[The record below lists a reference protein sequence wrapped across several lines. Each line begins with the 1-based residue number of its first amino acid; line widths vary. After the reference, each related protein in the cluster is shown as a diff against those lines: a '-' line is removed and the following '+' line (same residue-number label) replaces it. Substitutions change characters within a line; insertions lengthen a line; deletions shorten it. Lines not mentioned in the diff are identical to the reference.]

1 MNEIVLLQIKNPH
14 FANLNDDWNKKSNYL
29 KSFLKA
35 RNRLRI
41 FVFLEK
47 MRDFYH
53 LSIDNDN
60 MKNFVVMAKNLT

>member
-35 RNRLRI
+35 RIRLRI

-47 MRDFYH
+47 NERF
-53 LSIDNDN
+53 LSFIYR
-60 MKNFVVMAKNLT
+60 